1 MGAELISSW
10 GEVLYKDDDENAI
23 VERSASQFL
32 SSARTINSKACLGR
46 AKEISTQQSNYS
58 GTVTTKK

>member
-1 MGAELISSW
+1 MGAELICHW

-32 SSARTINSKACLGR
+32 SARTINSKACLSR